1 MVQNADNIGDHIVAS
16 DCWKTKPERLV
27 KTETVSGLSNVFT
40 RYVEARGFSI
50 YMNNLKILK
59 LVRSLLAMI
68 FVFSRARGPIGKEL
82 YHQQLSTNNSDFIG
96 PCSVIHSGDVFEF
109 LHVDINFPDDKVEVF
124 SKFIQFSFEDEI
136 MKYQTI
142 SNYAAKQI

>member
-16 DCWKTKPERLV
+16 DYWKTKPERLV
-27 KTETVSGLSNVFT
+27 KTETVSELSNVFT

-68 FVFSRARGPIGKEL
+68 FVFSRARGPIRKRIIS
-82 YHQQLSTNNSDFIG
+82 STT
-96 PCSVIHSGDVFEF
+96 
-109 LHVDINFPDDKVEVF
+109 KR
-124 SKFIQFSFEDEI
+124 Q
-136 MKYQTI
+136 
-142 SNYAAKQI
+142 

>member
-1 MVQNADNIGDHIVAS
+1 M
-16 DCWKTKPERLV
+16 V

-68 FVFSRARGPIGKEL
+68 FVFSRARGPIR
-82 YHQQLSTNNSDFIG
+82 TNNSDFIG

-109 LHVDINFPDDKVEVF
+109 LHVDINFPGDKVEVF